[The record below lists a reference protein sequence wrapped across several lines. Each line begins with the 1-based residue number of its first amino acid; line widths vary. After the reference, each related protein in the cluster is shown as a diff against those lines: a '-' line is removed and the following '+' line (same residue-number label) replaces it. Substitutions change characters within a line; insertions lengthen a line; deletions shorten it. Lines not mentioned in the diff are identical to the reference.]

1 MHGTC
6 QPVPGTVWHVPCT
19 TPDGDLDALETAESA
34 ISFGAWHVP
43 CSAWHRTARA
53 VHRLRYAVRMFAPLL
68 ATAALSAAAA
78 LSAPPSRP
86 NIVFIM
92 SDDHGKQAISCYG
105 ASAAPGVVQ
114 TPGIDRIAREGMRF
128 DRASVTNAICGP
140 SRAVLLTGKH
150 SHLNGF
156 ATNDQKFDGSQQTFP
171 KLLQAAGYRTEV
183 VGKWHLSSDP
193 TGFDHWDVLVGQGDY
208 WNPTFVVDGARTKRE
223 GHATDIIHANAIDRL
238 RTLAPEAK
246 AGRPFALL
254 VHHKA
259 PHRNWMPAE
268 RHLGLFREDEIPLPA
283 TFFDRFEGRS
293 RASSMQTMQIDRD
306 LTWEYDL
313 KVPARELFPD
323 GKRDGLDSW
332 MQKELERLPGDVQRA
347 IAAAYEEENRE
358 LIRRLPRMSARQQA
372 EWRFQRYA
380 KDYLR
385 TAQGVDDSVG
395 GILDELDRLGL
406 ANDTIVVYTSDQG
419 WFLGEHGWFDKRWM
433 YEESFRMPLVVR
445 WPGRVPAGSTS
456 GALVQNLD
464 FAPTFLEAAGVPVP
478 ADMQGKSMVALLEAG
493 GAQDKSAAVPA
504 PKPFREA
511 VYYRFEESKGSHTV
525 PRHEGVATDRWKL
538 IRFLDL
544 VDPTTG
550 GRVVELYDLA
560 SDPDELR
567 SLAGDPA
574 HAATLA
580 ELTARLDGLRSL
592 YRVDAAVAPV
602 PSPAREIKPAVPITP

>member
-1 MHGTC
+1 
-6 QPVPGTVWHVPCT
+6 
-19 TPDGDLDALETAESA
+19 
-34 ISFGAWHVP
+34 
-43 CSAWHRTARA
+43 
-53 VHRLRYAVRMFAPLL
+53 
-68 ATAALSAAAA
+68 
-78 LSAPPSRP
+78 
-86 NIVFIM
+86 M

-140 SRAVLLTGKH
+140 SRAVMLTGKH

-156 ATNDQKFDGSQQTFP
+156 ATNDQKFDGAQQTFP
-171 KLLQAAGYRTEV
+171 KLLKAAGYRTEV

-193 TGFDHWDVLVGQGDY
+193 TGFDHWDILVGQGDY
-208 WNPTFVVDGARTKRE
+208 WNPTFVVDGTRTKRE
-223 GHATDIIHANAIDRL
+223 GHVTDIIHANAVERL
-238 RTLAPEAK
+238 RALAPAAK
-246 AGRPFALL
+246 EGKPFALL

-268 RHLGLFREDEIPLPA
+268 RHLSLFREDEIPLPA
-283 TFFDRFEGRS
+283 TFFDRYEGRS
-293 RASSMQTMQIDRD
+293 QASSMQTMQVDRD

-313 KVPARELFPD
+313 KVPARALFPD
-323 GKRDGLDSW
+323 GKLDGLDSW
-332 MQKELERLPGDVQRA
+332 MQKELERIPGEAQRA
-347 IAAAYEEENRE
+347 IAATYDKENRE
-358 LIRRLPRMSARQQA
+358 LIRRLPKMSARQQA

-406 ANDTIVVYTSDQG
+406 SQDTIVVYTSDQG

-445 WPGRVPAGSTS
+445 WPGHVPAGSTS

-464 FAPTFLEAAGVPVP
+464 FAPPFLEAAGVAVP
-478 ADMQGKSMVALLEAG
+478 ADMQGKSMVGLLAAG
-493 GAQDKSAAVPA
+493 GAEDKSAAGA
-504 PKPFREA
+504 AGAQPKPFREA

-550 GRVVELYDLA
+550 GSVVELYDLE
-560 SDPDELR
+560 SDPEELR

-574 HAATLA
+574 HAATQAAMTTKLN
-580 ELTARLDGLRSL
+580 ELRRL
-592 YRVDAAVAPV
+592 YRVDEVAAPAAGADQPSAPTGD
-602 PSPAREIKPAVPITP
+602 EIKRTNPVTP